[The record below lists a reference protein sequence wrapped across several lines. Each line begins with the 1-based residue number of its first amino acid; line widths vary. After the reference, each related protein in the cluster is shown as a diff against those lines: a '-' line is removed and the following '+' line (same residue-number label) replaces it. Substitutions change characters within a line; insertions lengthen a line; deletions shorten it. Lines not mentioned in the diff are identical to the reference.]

1 MPIMRCSSPPIN
13 ALLLLLLAMTPT
25 VPAAELD
32 RLGAPYPVDWRGLP
46 LRAVLDSLSKD
57 LATPYVVDAAVPAE
71 AMDQRLRLFAAH
83 LTGGQAFRWA
93 ARLGGL
99 AAVVRDGAVL
109 IAPPANLPRLWR
121 LTAELPS
128 ADPAE
133 QERLLAIDQ
142 ARASITWID
151 APLSSI
157 GRDVSA
163 NLGIDTIFHPRVLAQ
178 EGLVHMES
186 SQASLDA
193 IRRALEEQ
201 LKTRTQ
207 IYDGALWVVPDD
219 LPAEAPATQSS
230 AGGILSPQADGPA
243 AGVGPLDQF
252 VILDESVTDWPGFSG
267 RLSRAAGVA
276 CRVAPGVGGFGVPWQ
291 ARGAAGEVLEAARLL
306 GRLSWALLSADQNG
320 TRVIEIRPVGPEAQ

>member
-1 MPIMRCSSPPIN
+1 MPIMRCPSPYIN
-13 ALLLLLLAMTPT
+13 ALIPLLLAMTPP
-25 VPAAELD
+25 VLAAEHD
-32 RLGAPYPVDWRGLP
+32 RLNVPYPVDWRGVP

-57 LATPYVVDAAVPAE
+57 LETPYVVDAAVPAE
-71 AMDQRLRLFAAH
+71 AMDQRLRLFAAR

-109 IAPPANLPRLWR
+109 IAPPASLPRLWR
-121 LTAELPS
+121 LVAELPS
-128 ADPAE
+128 TGPAE

-163 NLGIDTIFHPRVLAQ
+163 NLGIDMIFHPRVLAQ
-178 EGLVHMES
+178 EGLVHLEA
-186 SQASLDA
+186 SQASLNT
-193 IRRALEEQ
+193 IRQALEEQ

-219 LPAEAPATQSS
+219 LPADTPATRPS
-230 AGGILSPQADGPA
+230 AGDVSLPLADRPA

-252 VILDESVTDWPGFSG
+252 VILDESVADWPAFSG
-267 RLSRAAGVA
+267 RLSRAAGVP
-276 CRVAPGVGGFGVPWQ
+276 CRVTPGVGVFGVPWQ

-306 GRLSWALLSADQNG
+306 GRLSWELLSTDQNG
-320 TRVIEIRPVGPEAQ
+320 TRVIEIRPGRPEVQ